1 VGLRERVRGGSMT
14 AQRHARRSFTV
25 SQRAHILSK
34 TEGRC
39 VYCRCQLPKTWHVEH
54 LDPLCLGGTNEDSN
68 LRAACVDC
76 NQRKGGMDFKVW
88 ILQLLTHWQ
97 KRAKSDE
104 LQDLRHQVQTLQR
117 ASGFEQELVELQE
130 ESKRQRYE
138 FARHRLELRE
148 ESERQLLE
156 VREESER
163 LRHELARLQSGYD
176 AVTRIR
182 RERDRLR
189 ARVKTLHS
197 EWRPSAV
204 MVISGPT
211 SRRAA

>member
-1 VGLRERVRGGSMT
+1 
-14 AQRHARRSFTV
+14 
-25 SQRAHILSK
+25 
-34 TEGRC
+34 
-39 VYCRCQLPKTWHVEH
+39 
-54 LDPLCLGGTNEDSN
+54 
-68 LRAACVDC
+68 
-76 NQRKGGMDFKVW
+76 MDFKVW
-88 ILQLLTHWQ
+88 VLQLLTHWQ

-104 LQDLRHQVQTLQR
+104 LQDLRHQVQTLER
-117 ASGFEQELVELQE
+117 ASGFEQE
-130 ESKRQRYE
+130 
-138 FARHRLELRE
+138 
-148 ESERQLLE
+148 LLE

-189 ARVKTLHS
+189 ARVKTLHN

>member
-1 VGLRERVRGGSMT
+1 
-14 AQRHARRSFTV
+14 
-25 SQRAHILSK
+25 
-34 TEGRC
+34 
-39 VYCRCQLPKTWHVEH
+39 
-54 LDPLCLGGTNEDSN
+54 
-68 LRAACVDC
+68 
-76 NQRKGGMDFKVW
+76 MDFKVW
-88 ILQLLTHWQ
+88 VLQLLTHWQ

-104 LQDLRHQVQTLQR
+104 LQDLRHRVQTLQH
-117 ASGFEQELVELQE
+117 ASGFEQEL
-130 ESKRQRYE
+130 
-138 FARHRLELRE
+138 LELRE

-156 VREESER
+156 LREESEH

-176 AVTRIR
+176 AVIRIR

-189 ARVKTLHS
+189 ARVKTLHN

>member
-1 VGLRERVRGGSMT
+1 MT

-34 TEGRC
+34 TSGRC

-88 ILQLLTHWQ
+88 ILQLLNHWQ

-104 LQDLRHQVQTLQR
+104 LQDLRHQVETLQH
-117 ASGFEQELVELQE
+117 ASGFEQE
-130 ESKRQRYE
+130 
-138 FARHRLELRE
+138 
-148 ESERQLLE
+148 LLE

-189 ARVKTLHS
+189 ARVKTLHN